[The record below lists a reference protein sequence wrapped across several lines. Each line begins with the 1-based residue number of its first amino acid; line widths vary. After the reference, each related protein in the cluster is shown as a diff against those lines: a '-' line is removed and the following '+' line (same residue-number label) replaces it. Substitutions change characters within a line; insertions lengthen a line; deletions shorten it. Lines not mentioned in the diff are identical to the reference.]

1 MKTKHLTRSIFFSAM
16 MLLIGTQGLFAQST
30 EGKDFWVTFLQGDSD
45 DSGKTDDGDPRRY
58 KLALSISAREA
69 TTVRIENEYYNYS
82 EQVSVGANSLVEFP
96 IFDGIKNDEQ
106 VRSNRT
112 DYSATS
118 HANGTARYCYSY
130 HPEMVD
136 SCALHVTS
144 DKPISLFASNYKVA
158 TFDAT
163 NVLPT
168 DALLKDYIVQCY
180 TPSDHGGN
188 HQGSHFAIIAVEDD
202 TEVEYT
208 PTVLTLK
215 NVGFRTAESNYNN
228 VMADPFASKAQKDAA
243 EKEWEKWKDF
253 KIGETIEK
261 VTLQKGQVYYVWTGT
276 GDNDS
281 GHDYDLSGTHVKA
294 NKKIAVFQGNPHTN
308 LPYYKDYGESGAI
321 RERDHLFSQAMPTG
335 TWGNT
340 FALTGS
346 SSRHRDVVR
355 IMALNDGT
363 EVRINGELKHTF
375 DFTKDTKQYWEFEFG
390 DEKVTGDKKERP
402 APTIIGNS
410 CLVETSCP
418 CAVHTFIVSRRWDG
432 PSDNNGDPA
441 MLWVNPIEQKINQ
454 ITFATYA
461 SELGGSTQHYV
472 NVVTEKENVRSM
484 KLDGVALTGFQDV
497 AGSNGKYQFVQK
509 SLGNAAAT
517 HTLLLENAKEDEGF
531 IASIYGLT
539 KNESYGYNAGGA
551 AKILTQAITING
563 IEFTPETETMICGKD
578 VVTFTCE
585 LNYDFEDITWNFGDG
600 SPMVSGKDTVE
611 HFYTTGGVYHAYA
624 LIQRYSSNV
633 CVGQSKTDSIPIKVN
648 IGKYEFEIG
657 QPEDAPCKQEG
668 VERTFRVPFTNVSG
682 VNLTGKDVTI
692 GFNEDA
698 LADGFTEEGLQI
710 TDGYFVID
718 IPDGAKAGVDYGIEI
733 AIISDCGGADTTLY
747 FGINYEADDIL
758 VQRFDDVI
766 GITKAPFEGKTLSDF
781 CWYKDSVLMPEQ
793 QNAVLDLRNTTD
805 TVSEYYVCFTV
816 NKGTDHELTN
826 CSCPIRF
833 KANAAEYNFK
843 ANSDSLVSISY
854 TAGGNIFVNAEA
866 EAEAQW
872 IKIDGTT
879 LSSTKLPEGGGLV
892 ETPQDE
898 GLYIMRV
905 STGKKQRNFKIL
917 IYKNK

>member
-30 EGKDFWVTFLQGDSD
+30 EGKDFWVTFLRADQATNNDKKFS
-45 DSGKTDDGDPRRY
+45 
-58 KLALSISAREA
+58 LSFSAREA
-69 TTVRIENEYYNYS
+69 CTVRIENPYS
-82 EQVSVGANSLVEFP
+82 GYTKTVSVNANSMEDIDVFN
-96 IFDGIKNDEQ
+96 GNDPTD
-106 VRSNRT
+106 RSADN
-112 DYSATS
+112 AV
-118 HANGTARYCYSY
+118 CYSFNS
-130 HPEMVD
+130 EVTD
-136 SCALHVTS
+136 TSALHITS
-144 DKPISLFASNYKVA
+144 DKAISVYATNYKKA

-168 DALLKDYIVQCY
+168 DALLDGYMIQNY
-180 TPSDHGGN
+180 TPSDHGGDN
-188 HQGSHFAIIAVEDD
+188 DSQGSHFCIIATEDNTVVDYVPSVYTYGWKRNRDGYFGYSEFDGKQLGD
-202 TEVEYT
+202 TLTT
-208 PTVLTLK
+208 PVLK
-215 NVGFRTAESNYNN
+215 
-228 VMADPFASKAQKDAA
+228 
-243 EKEWEKWKDF
+243 
-253 KIGETIEK
+253 
-261 VTLQKGQVYYVWTGT
+261 KGQVWYVWTGM
-276 GDNDS
+276 GVGEDA
-281 GHDYDLSGTHVKA
+281 DLSGTYVKA
-294 NKKIAVFQGNPHTN
+294 RDGKKIAVFQGNPHTN
-308 LPYYKDYGESGAI
+308 LPYYGFYGLSSAVK
-321 RERDHLFSQAMPTG
+321 ERDHIFSQAMPTSY
-335 TWGNT
+335 WGNT
-340 FALTGS
+340 FALTS
-346 SSRHRDVVR
+346 SMTRKRDIVR

-363 EVRINGELKHTF
+363 EVRINGVLKHTF
-375 DFTKDTKQYWEFEFG
+375 DFSKEKKQFWEFEIG
-390 DEKVTGDKKERP
+390 EENVQGGEKEKELKSRP
-402 APTIIGNS
+402 APEVIGTS
-410 CLVETSCP
+410 CFIETSCP
-418 CAVHTFIVSRRWDG
+418 CAVHMFITSRGWDAYYK
-432 PSDNNGDPA
+432 DNSGDPA
-441 MLWVNPIEQKINQ
+441 MIWINPIEQQIDK
-454 ITFATYA
+454 ITFSTYD
-461 SELGGSTQHYV
+461 SDNGTSQHYV
-472 NVVTEKENVRSM
+472 NVVTTADNTQNM
-484 KLDGVALTGFQDV
+484 KLDGVNKSSSFEDV
-497 AGSNGKYQFVQK
+497 AGSNGQYKFARL
-509 SLGNAAAT
+509 SLGSTAGA
-517 HTLLLENAKEDEGF
+517 HTLEGDSDKGF
-531 IASIYGLT
+531 IAHVYGLT
-539 KNESYGYNAGGA
+539 ENESYGYSAGGST
-551 AKILTQAITING
+551 KILTQAITING
-563 IEFTPETETMICGKD
+563 ETFTPESENMICGKD
-578 VVTFTCE
+578 TVIFTCE
-585 LNYDFEDITWNFGDG
+585 LNYEFEDIKWYFGDG

-854 TAGGNIFVNAEA
+854 TAGGNIFVNTEA

-898 GLYIMRV
+898 GLYILRV
-905 STGKKQRNFKIL
+905 STGKEQRNFKIL